1 MLVTVCE
8 NIGITFSRA
17 VVMYIRFYWEPR
29 TRKHCFFASF
39 LHKID
44 RTAANQIRCRGQ
56 ILCHDAQKNEEEEEE
71 EGQDDLLCFFFCSK
85 DSSTKKVLKKRKKGK
100 KTLTFEENWE
110 KKKTR
115 QSAVCRTKRR
125 RSSAQHARTF
135 SRSEPSVTMFT
146 LSTSATVSSVRAS
159 RLLCVSA
166 FSNRMAAMSPLAYV
180 FLLARKPEGGEI
192 SFVSLAREGKGTRCD
207 GFLGKKELE
216 LCGEKTLSCSL
227 QVFCPVRSP

>member
-1 MLVTVCE
+1 LGATNTKTLLFCLIFAQNRSHGGEPDKV
-8 NIGITFSRA
+8 SRPNF
-17 VVMYIRFYWEPR
+17 VPRRTKKRRRRRRRR
-29 TRKHCFFASF
+29 TRRPSV
-39 LHKID
+39 
-44 RTAANQIRCRGQ
+44 
-56 ILCHDAQKNEEEEEE
+56 
-71 EGQDDLLCFFFCSK
+71 FFFLFEGLEH
-85 DSSTKKVLKKRKKGK
+85 KKSFLKKRKKGK

>member
-1 MLVTVCE
+1 M
-8 NIGITFSRA
+8 
-17 VVMYIRFYWEPR
+17 
-29 TRKHCFFASF
+29 FF
-39 LHKID
+39 
-44 RTAANQIRCRGQ
+44 
-56 ILCHDAQKNEEEEEE
+56 
-71 EGQDDLLCFFFCSK
+71 LLCSK
-85 DSSTKKVLKKRKKGK
+85 DSSIEHKKSKKKTKKREEEDFD
-100 KTLTFEENWE
+100 LTFEENWE